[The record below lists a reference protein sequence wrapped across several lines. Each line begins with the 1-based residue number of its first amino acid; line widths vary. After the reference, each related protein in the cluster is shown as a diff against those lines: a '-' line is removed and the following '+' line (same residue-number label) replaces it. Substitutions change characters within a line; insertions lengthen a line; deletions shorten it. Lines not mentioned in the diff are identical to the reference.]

1 MNIILGNLSDWESH
15 VVLVLLGCVSMFVV
29 SVLKENGV
37 DVYKSLQ
44 SKNIAIRWA
53 AYYAM
58 LILIIISFSFS
69 AGDTG
74 FMYAQ
79 Y

>member
-1 MNIILGNLSDWESH
+1 MGLSKNEYDLLEQLINNLDDNQ
-15 VVLVLLGCVSMFVV
+15 
-29 SVLKENGV
+29 K
-37 DVYKSLQ
+37 
-44 SKNIAIRWA
+44 KNIAIRWA